1 MRNACPQQHDL
12 HMQKGA
18 PCPPDPIPKHQATQV
33 THSGLLFVACLC
45 VTVTDLRDFPPFGSS
60 PASGLTHFIIQSS
73 SNVSQSHTEGI
84 YCTTHNFSIAF
95 RETSGEPGPM
105 VHWQKKVVTLEHTYT
120 IYKGIIKY
128 GEKRKELNQIERLS
142 DGIYK

>member
-1 MRNACPQQHDL
+1 MDFAQTEAAIAATIVNKCVMHVL
-12 HMQKGA
+12 SSMICICKKA

-45 VTVTDLRDFPPFGSS
+45 VTVTDLRDFPSFGSS

-105 VHWQKKVVTLEHTYT
+105 VHWQKKVVT
-120 IYKGIIKY
+120 
-128 GEKRKELNQIERLS
+128 
-142 DGIYK
+142 